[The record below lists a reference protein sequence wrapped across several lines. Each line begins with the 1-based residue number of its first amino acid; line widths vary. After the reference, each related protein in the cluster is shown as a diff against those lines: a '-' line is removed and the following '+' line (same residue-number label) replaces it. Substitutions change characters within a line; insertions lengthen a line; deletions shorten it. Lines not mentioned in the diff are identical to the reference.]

1 MSEAMFTL
9 CGQVANVYV
18 QPGGV
23 SKKTGEE

>member
-18 QPGGV
+18 QPAGV
-23 SKKTGEE
+23 SKKTGGL